1 MNILGRFSISKK
13 LGICDMT
20 EKLYY
25 KDAYISEFGAKVI
38 SCERAGDTY
47 DVVLDKTAF
56 FPEEGGQY
64 SDKGFISASRVVDVK
79 EKAGVIHHYVN
90 EPIPVRDIVECKIDF
105 DERYEKMQCHTGE
118 HILSGIIHSLYGL
131 DNVGFHLGA
140 DDVTMDVSAPLSRA
154 ELDRVESMANEVIY
168 KNVEVISYFPDRE
181 EADSIEYRSKSEIKE
196 NLRIVKIGDYD
207 SCACCAPHVKFT
219 GEIGIIKILDFAKLR
234 GGIRIHIAAGR
245 RAMKL
250 FQQYYASALSIS
262 GMLSIPKTQISD
274 GVRKLL
280 DDVANIKREYAELR
294 ISNMKKEATRLE
306 KIKGNRVLLFS
317 DATVDELIAFSNE
330 SAGKTEGILVLLSG
344 NDGNYKYV
352 MSSECVDLRENI
364 KDINKNLLGR
374 GGGKPNMVQ
383 GSFSCDYEAIVKYFN
398 L

>member
-25 KDAYISEFGAKVI
+25 KDAYISEFGARVI

-64 SDKGFISASRVVDVK
+64 SDKGFIAASRVVDVK

-90 EPIPVRDIVECKIDF
+90 EPIPVGDIVECKIDF

-154 ELDRVESMANEVIY
+154 ELDRVENMANEVIY
-168 KNVEVISYFPDRE
+168 KNVEVISYFPNRE

-352 MSSECVDLRENI
+352 MSSECVDLREKI

-398 L
+398 P